1 MTAAII
7 DGKAF
12 AARLRQRVA
21 AEVAD
26 LAARHGLVPGLAV
39 VLVGDDPA
47 SDIYVRSKG
56 RLTREAG
63 MHSEE
68 HRLPAATPEAEL
80 LALIDRLNRDPR
92 VHGILVQLPL
102 ARSHRRG
109 AGDRRRG
116 ARRRTWTAST
126 PRTSGGWPAD
136 GTPPCPARPLGC
148 LMLLRDQLG
157 DLAGPRGGGARP
169 LEHRRPADGAAAP
182 ARELHGDGGALAHP
196 RPGRGLRPRRH
207 PGDRGRPA
215 RASSP
220 RLGSSPAPR

>member
-1 MTAAII
+1 M
-7 DGKAF
+7 
-12 AARLRQRVA
+12 
-21 AEVAD
+21 AD

-63 MHSEE
+63 MRSEE

-102 ARSHRRG
+102 PASHRRG

-126 PRTSGGWPAD
+126 PRTSGGWPAA

-148 LMLLRDQLG
+148 LMLLRDHLG
-157 DLAGPRGGGARP
+157 DLAGREAVVLGRSNIVGRPMAQLLLRENCTVTVAHSRTRNPAEVCARADILVTAVGRPGLVTAP
-169 LEHRRPADGAAAP
+169 LGQARR
-182 ARELHGDGGALAHP
+182 HGD
-196 RPGRGLRPRRH
+196 RRRH
-207 PGDRGRPA
+207 QPRA
-215 RASSP
+215 RAGRASP
-220 RLGSSPAPR
+220 